1 MSVSK
6 MSKGPVD
13 SEREKEDLS
22 SSVLCV
28 GWLRTGTDAAAKED
42 SFQAASW
49 DDCEAVRRKRGG
61 RGYAGGVGGGGRGVG
76 GWGGGDL
83 FNGEDVFGHRCRLDG
98 MWTDKLRGHP
108 RQNVPMKGKLDLSP
122 HFLCLPYLLISP
134 VSVPAFCANYKREA

>member
-1 MSVSK
+1 M
-6 MSKGPVD
+6 D

-28 GWLRTGTDAAAKED
+28 GWLRTGTAKERT
-42 SFQAASW
+42 ASKPRP
-49 DDCEAVRRKRGG
+49 EMTVRRSGERGG
-61 RGYAGGVGGGGRGVG
+61 EGVCEGE
-76 GWGGGDL
+76 GGGDL